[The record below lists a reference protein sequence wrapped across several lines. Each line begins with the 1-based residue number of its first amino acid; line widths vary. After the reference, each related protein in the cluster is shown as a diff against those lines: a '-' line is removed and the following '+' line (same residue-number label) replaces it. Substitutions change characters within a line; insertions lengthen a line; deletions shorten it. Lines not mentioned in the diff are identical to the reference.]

1 MCVKQMSAFSVS
13 TIIWM
18 SFCIASDLLD
28 SLYTESLQMNWA
40 EIGTIQP
47 EWLND
52 LLYALQKSH
61 CTKHWYKKTLFRI
74 LMTSLCKYC
83 DYITFYLRFTG
94 IDISCWLV
102 K

>member
-47 EWLND
+47 E
-52 LLYALQKSH
+52 
-61 CTKHWYKKTLFRI
+61 
-74 LMTSLCKYC
+74 
-83 DYITFYLRFTG
+83 
-94 IDISCWLV
+94 
-102 K
+102 